1 MNGADEYLRDDRS
14 FQEVKR
20 VRERGGGLRDFASAT
35 KRGFYPLNEK
45 PPGILVD
52 FYLCHEIDT

>member
-35 KRGFYPLNEK
+35 KRGF
-45 PPGILVD
+45 
-52 FYLCHEIDT
+52 TR